1 MYNVYLKSKNNS
13 KRLIYIYLILFIPFI
28 IYGFYKNGISLYQ
41 KDLIS
46 FFNLFNIPLFLLFSW
61 LITYVFKKIKKE
73 DFDYYRFLLNI
84 MISMITFPKTN
95 IIIYIILVTLLN
107 ILYTFKKCN
116 IASLYMIIYI
126 ILSILLKNYSFL
138 NIYEE
143 TTLHSYSLINI
154 LFGNGSGGICQTFL
168 IYSILSFIGLIC
180 IYEYKK
186 QIPITGFI
194 FYYILIILYFI
205 IFKVFNYELLL
216 NNNLIFS
223 FIFINTISIFTPYT
237 KGGNYLYGFTL
248 GLICFILS
256 FFDLNLGVYIISFI
270 LSLISPYYDKLVLK
284 LQR

>member
-46 FFNLFNIPLFLLFSW
+46 FFNLFNIPFFLLFSW
-61 LITYVFKKIKKE
+61 LITYIFKKIKKE
-73 DFDYYRFLLNI
+73 DFDYYRF
-84 MISMITFPKTN
+84 
-95 IIIYIILVTLLN
+95 LLN

-126 ILSILLKNYSFL
+126 IFSILLKNYSFL

-205 IFKVFNYELLL
+205 IFKAFNYELLL

-270 LSLISPYYDKLVLK
+270 LSLISPYYYKLVLK